1 MAKRI
6 TSLTS
11 EQETALVEWR
21 AKWLAAGLCCE
32 PADFDRAEEIIAGF
46 YAQLGKPRPMFF
58 RFSSPMM
65 CELGLATLKV
75 ILGSQSQLDS
85 QLDSQLGSQ
94 LRSQLWSQL
103 GSQLDSQLG
112 SQLDSQLRS
121 QLGSQLWSQLWSQ
134 LDSQL
139 GSQLRS
145 QLWSQLGSQLDSQF
159 RSRQFSYNAFWGQH
173 EAYWIAFYGFCA
185 EIGVRYDEDGLRLLN
200 AWGAIAES
208 ACWWA
213 PWDGICILSDRP
225 RHVSFD
231 SQGRLH
237 DETGMAVRFSC
248 GWGVHAIHGVRVP
261 EWVVERPA
269 EITAAK
275 ISAETN
281 AEIKR
286 VMIER
291 YGVARYVADSGARVV
306 AQCGSDHPLLG
317 LRGARLLE
325 MPTDGYERPLT
336 VVEVVNSTAEPDGSF
351 RLYHLSVN
359 GAHYGGRAGREVL
372 AAVASTWRDPV
383 DTSRLIFA
391 RPEDY
396 CPAVES

>member
-75 ILGSQSQLDS
+75 ILGSQSQLD
-85 QLDSQLGSQ
+85 
-94 LRSQLWSQL
+94 
-103 GSQLDSQLG
+103 
-112 SQLDSQLRS
+112 
-121 QLGSQLWSQLWSQ
+121 SQ